1 MRNSF
6 FLLRLFLL
14 VTVMLTSRE
23 VLSVNV
29 EQEAPAFTLGGM
41 ANVKPGQKISLND
54 YKGKVVYLDFW
65 ASWCGP
71 CRKSLPALNDIRNK
85 YSSRGFEVIAI
96 NVDENPDDG
105 LKFLREYSVS
115 YPIAYDPNGAV
126 PTAYQLKGMPYAF
139 LIDRK
144 GVVRHIHE
152 GYRDGDQNKIET
164 MVKALL
170 GK

>member
-1 MRNSF
+1 MRNSV
-6 FLLRLFLL
+6 FLLRILLL
-14 VTVMLTSRE
+14 VMATFAARE
-23 VLSVNV
+23 TLSAKV

-41 ANVKPGQKISLND
+41 ANVKPGQKISLSD
-54 YKGKVVYLDFW
+54 YHGKVVYLDFW

-85 YSSRGFEVIAI
+85 YASRGFEVIAI

-115 YPIAYDPNGAV
+115 YPIAYDPKGAV
-126 PTAYQLKGMPYAF
+126 PAAYQVKGMPYAF

-144 GVVRHIHE
+144 GIVRHIHE

-164 MVKALL
+164 KVKALL

>member
-1 MRNSF
+1 MKNSVF
-6 FLLRLFLL
+6 QLRILLL
-14 VTVMLTSRE
+14 VAVMLASGE
-23 VLSVNV
+23 ALSVKV
-29 EQEAPAFTLGGM
+29 EQAAPAFMLGGM
-41 ANVKPGQKISLND
+41 ANVKAGQKISLDD

-85 YSSRGFEVIAI
+85 YASRGFEVIAI

-115 YPIAYDPNGAV
+115 YPIAYDPKGAV
-126 PTAYQLKGMPYAF
+126 PAAYQLKGMPYAF

-152 GYRDGDQNKIET
+152 GYRDGDQDKIET

>member
-1 MRNSF
+1 MKNPV
-6 FLLRLFLL
+6 FLLTILL
-14 VTVMLTSRE
+14 LITAMLPSLDA
-23 VLSVNV
+23 LSAKI
-29 EQEAPAFTLGGM
+29 EQQAPAFTLAGM
-41 ANVKPGQKISLND
+41 ANIKPGQQISLSD
-54 YKGKVVYLDFW
+54 YKGKVIYLDFW

-71 CRKSLPALNDIRNK
+71 CRKSLPELNEIRNK
-85 YSSRGFEVIAI
+85 YASRGFEVIAI

-115 YPIAYDPNGAV
+115 YPIAYDPKGTV
-126 PTAYQLKGMPYAF
+126 PAAYQLKGMPYAF

-152 GYRDGDQNKIET
+152 GYRDGDRNKIET
-164 MVKALL
+164 KVKALL